1 MNDEWLWMMIRE
13 VTSKDD
19 SVRKQHLTKNGN
31 DNEYLRRIDNSFFE
45 STSNHK
51 HLDKLLSIIHNNKQ
65 QQQSSLQSFL
75 YQLQQCKY
83 CLIKICWFAVFH
95 IVYWSYD

>member
-1 MNDEWLWMMIRE
+1 MNDEWLLMMIRE

-19 SVRKQHLTKNGN
+19 SVRKPHLTKNGN

-51 HLDKLLSIIHNNKQ
+51 QLDKLLSIIHNNKQ

-83 CLIKICWFAVFH
+83 CLIKIC
-95 IVYWSYD
+95 